1 MPTLDVTFVLPC
13 LNEAQALPA
22 AVAMA
27 REALALLAGK
37 GFSGEIIVS
46 DNGSTDGSPLLAAS
60 LGCRVAH
67 CPQRGYGSALRYG
80 IEAANGTYVVMG
92 DADASYDFR
101 EAVPMVEKL
110 TQGCDLCMGSRFK
123 GGIEAGAMPWKNRHI
138 GNPALT
144 GILNLFFR
152 TGCSDAHCGLRA
164 FTRQAYERMH
174 LTSTGMEFA
183 SEMVVKAALL
193 KLRVA
198 ETPVTLHKDARGRP
212 PHLNPWR
219 DGWRHL
225 KFLLL
230 YSPLWLFFLPAV
242 ASVLFGCGILAV
254 LLTTPPGQDFR
265 FGPFWM
271 GDHWLVIGTSAIT
284 IGYYLG
290 ILGVAALAYHANQTF
305 MPQSR
310 WVYRLTRFVTVEN
323 MCLIGGGLCL
333 VGLAILG
340 YVVAIWVSTL
350 AQGLALTRVMALGAM
365 FVTMGI
371 LTFFSGFLFVFF
383 SEPAASGQTSGRKP

>member
-1 MPTLDVTFVLPC
+1 MPTVDVTFVLPC

-22 AVAMA
+22 AIDMA
-27 REALALLAGK
+27 REALTRLEAK
-37 GFSGEIIVS
+37 GFSGEILVS

-67 CPQRGYGSALRYG
+67 CPDKGYGNALRYG
-80 IEAANGTYVVMG
+80 IEAAAGAYLIMG

-101 EAVPMVEKL
+101 EAVPMVDKL
-110 TQGCDLCMGSRFK
+110 AQGYDLCMGSRFK
-123 GGIEAGAMPWKNRHI
+123 GSIEPGAMPWKNRYI

-144 GILNLFFR
+144 ALLKLFFHTR
-152 TGCSDAHCGLRA
+152 CSDVYCGLRA
-164 FTRQAYERMH
+164 FTKEAYDRMH
-174 LTSTGMEFA
+174 LASAGMEFA
-183 SEMVVKAALL
+183 TEMVVKASLL
-193 KLRVA
+193 QLRVT
-198 ETPVTLHKDARGRP
+198 ELPISLHKDARGRP

-219 DGWRHL
+219 DGWRTL
-225 KFLLL
+225 KFFLL

-242 ASVLFGCGILAV
+242 ASVLFGCAILTA
-254 LLTTPPGQDFR
+254 LLTTPPGQEFR
-265 FGPFWM
+265 FGPFWV

-350 AQGLALTRVMALGAM
+350 AQGLAMTRVMALGAM
-365 FVTMGI
+365 LVTMGI

-383 SEPAASGQTSGRKP
+383 GDAAATGQTSGRKP